1 MSMAIDHYLPRMYT
15 SAYWYT
21 QGSIIHFGR
30 EYYRQYGFWKVEGK
44 ILVRVD
50 MEGNEII
57 PVETQ
62 KIPESPRG
70 WHLIHAGTDRYPMQ
84 PLVIAHDK
92 NALEKYLEI
101 PDEVIIERER
111 IAEEDRQRRVREYD
125 EWYASAS
132 PLMRKMRS
140 FDWSFKMADQS
151 YPDKYRQEDE
161 IIAELETLPYEE
173 ALDLMA
179 KYGGG
184 KTDGS
189 DKPDYRKCPG
199 FKYPDVALVSYNYKD
214 HKKDCW
220 DKWSLVRNGVEDV
233 IYDGPARRYKYETDH
248 LGIIFEKYLKTG
260 LITLDTPI
268 FTEGRQWSTV
278 GGLEQFKQKDQV
290 A

>member
-1 MSMAIDHYLPRMYT
+1 MSMQLDTLFPYKFLHD
-15 SAYWYT
+15 YWYS

-30 EYYRQYGFWKVEGK
+30 QYWKQYGFWKVDGK

-50 MEGNEII
+50 MEGQEILPLETDTI
-57 PVETQ
+57 PTN
-62 KIPESPRG
+62 PRG
-70 WHLIHAGTDRYPMQ
+70 WHLVHKVPNRFIVQ
-84 PLVIAHDK
+84 PALISYNAK
-92 NALEKYLEI
+92 ALEIYMLE
-101 PDEVIIERER
+101 PDEVVIERER
-111 IAEEDRQRRVREYD
+111 LAEEDRQRRVREYD
-125 EWYASAS
+125 EWYASAT

-184 KTDGS
+184 QTDGS

-199 FKYPDVALVSYNYKD
+199 FKYPDVALVSYSYKD

-268 FTEGRQWSTV
+268 FTDGRQWLTV
-278 GGLEQFKQKDQV
+278 GGLEQFKKKDQ
-290 A
+290 AA